1 MGVPRQENKYR
12 FWWCVIYIKIQLGYQ
27 EYQCHQGKGNH
38 IGKKQ
43 KFHSEK
49 KVALTQDHCFRKRR
63 LTIQATRKLDCPV
76 TLTVKKI
83 FRFPEF
89 KINEKKKNRCC

>member
-1 MGVPRQENKYR
+1 MCHIHIDTVRLSGVSVPPR
-12 FWWCVIYIKIQLGYQ
+12 
-27 EYQCHQGKGNH
+27 KGNH
-38 IGKKQ
+38 IGKKR

-49 KVALTQDHCFRKRR
+49 KVALTQDHCFRKSR

-89 KINEKKKNRCC
+89 KINVKKKNRCC